1 MFRLIAAAT
10 VAMATAQDM
19 PGLETKDGNL
29 IFIAPNKVSFVK
41 PVVEMVEE
49 NVLIA
54 DTEKLDSLVQE
65 QNANVDDIVAV
76 GDITERS
83 ASRIADAGSKTAAV
97 KKQSDAIVA
106 GIDANAEKV
115 AEVVAEGGAAHL
127 DTLNTEVASMQASL
141 DNAFNVLKATLSEQQ
156 AELVDNY
163 QAKLDE
169 ANNVAASLSESADTI
184 NSDIAK
190 YEECSDRGML
200 YRSDTGK
207 CGDPKI
213 DAEKVL
219 NKVYHRMFKNDD
231 GRDSGYVNER
241 YVQFKKF
248 NDDTYMRIFYYD
260 NFRVHG
266 HHAHAMW
273 NVMICDANG
282 NGCDHCSEPGRLHNW
297 RWSAHQSN
305 WWMLDHVGQT
315 VTGLCK
321 KGGGRDLRKGTY
333 QLKVYIDQ
341 NYYDMYTGSN
351 TQQSNFMV
359 DEVMKY

>member
-1 MFRLIAAAT
+1 
-10 VAMATAQDM
+10 M
-19 PGLETKDGNL
+19 PGIETKDGNV
-29 IFIAPNKVSFVK
+29 IFIAPNKGSFVREK
-41 PVVEMVEE
+41 THATNDGQLSSMTDDLDNQVGNQAAGVE
-49 NVLIA
+49 
-54 DTEKLDSLVQE
+54 
-65 QNANVDDIVAV
+65 DIVAT
-76 GDITERS
+76 GDATS
-83 ASRIADAGSKTAAV
+83 LS
-97 KKQSDAIVA
+97 
-106 GIDANAEKV
+106 AEKV
-115 AEVVAEGGAAHL
+115 AAAGANLNKVSAIGERIVASLPSGSEKIAETVTEGGAAHVEY
-127 DTLNTEVASMQASL
+127 LNAEVGEMTGSL
-141 DNAFNVLKATLSEQQ
+141 NSAFAALKATLSNQQ
-156 AELVDNY
+156 KTLIENY
-163 QAKLDE
+163 QAKLIT
-169 ANNVAASLSESADTI
+169 ANTVASTLAESADNI
-184 NSDIAK
+184 NSDISK
-190 YEECSDRGML
+190 YEACSDKGLL
-200 YRSDTGK
+200 YQAAKGK

-213 DAEKVL
+213 DPKKIL

-231 GRDSGYVNER
+231 GRDNGYVNER
-241 YVQFKKF
+241 YVAFQKY
-248 NDDTYMRIFYYD
+248 NDDTYMRVFYYD

-266 HHAHAMW
+266 HHTHAMW

-321 KGGGRDLRKGTY
+321 KGGSRDLRKGNY